1 MLGCFRPSFLPRR
14 SLDWEC
20 YELGLVREHG
30 PCFLILLFIVELWS
44 TAALLPTDDQMNACY
59 KVRGS
64 QEWIHISPS
73 TPLQRLMALA
83 GFSPIS
89 LPVSIFQQDLPLPH
103 SVIPPVLLGSLP
115 LSHLLPLPSLLSL
128 LSLIPFSGS
137 SSIFLFKFW
146 ILTCYSLNW
155 K

>member
-44 TAALLPTDDQMNACY
+44 AAALLPTDDQMNACS

-73 TPLQRLMALA
+73 TPLQQPHGTCRLLTNITSCKHLSA
-83 GFSPIS
+83 GSPTASFCYPPCPPGLPTS
-89 LPVSIFQQDLPLPH
+89 LPPT
-103 SVIPPVLLGSLP
+103 
-115 LSHLLPLPSLLSL
+115 
-128 LSLIPFSGS
+128 S
-137 SSIFLFKFW
+137 SSFSFVSSFPYPLLWFFLHLPF
-146 ILTCYSLNW
+146 
-155 K
+155 

>member
-1 MLGCFRPSFLPRR
+1 MLAPKFGAAR
-14 SLDWEC
+14 S
-20 YELGLVREHG
+20 GFISVH
-30 PCFLILLFIVELWS
+30 PLLFS
-44 TAALLPTDDQMNACY
+44 
-59 KVRGS
+59 S
-64 QEWIHISPS
+64 
-73 TPLQRLMALA
+73 LMALA

-137 SSIFLFKFW
+137 SSIFLFNILLDINLLFPELEINLYKITCFLLQLKHCNEKQSTKFKS
-146 ILTCYSLNW
+146 TASLLITSS
-155 K
+155 KIY